1 MNASPDPDP
10 AADDDSTGTDDTPE
24 PTILGPAEYT
34 AAVLNGEINPEEW
47 DEL

>member
-1 MNASPDPDP
+1 MTTTPDPAP

-24 PTILGPAEYT
+24 PTILGPAEYI
-34 AAVLNGEINPEEW
+34 AASINGDINPDEW